1 MTGPDDGWLIYQGT
15 GEPHAGIRRLP
26 PPPPWRTFGGR
37 GPDYSQPPRGSE
49 VHEGSR
55 RFGNPRSYRTPAET
69 VEIVNAALL
78 LRRPLLVTGAPG
90 TGKSTLAYAIAH
102 ELRLGRVLYWPVNS
116 RSTLARA
123 LYEYDALG
131 RAQDAN
137 LPPPAGPQEVG
148 APEAG
153 PPGNPASD
161 IGGYIRLGPVGTAL
175 LPGPMPRVLLVD
187 GLDKGDLDLPGDLL
201 PLMEDGAFMVPE
213 LARVAARLP
222 SVEVMTDDP
231 GGRAVLR
238 GGLVRCREFPIV
250 VITSNGDH
258 DFPPDFVRRCVR
270 LEIARPDRA
279 RLSSIVAAHLGTDA
293 AAGAEDVVQ
302 RFLERGEHGDVAV
315 DQLLNAIYLTSHGVR
330 ETQQRARLVDLLLR
344 DARDGRP

>member
-1 MTGPDDGWLIYQGT
+1 MTEPDDGWLIYQGT
-15 GEPHAGIRRLP
+15 GVPHGGIRRLP
-26 PPPPWRTFGGR
+26 PPPPWRAFGGR

-49 VHEGSR
+49 VHEASR
-55 RFGNPRSYRTPAET
+55 RFGNPQSYRTPAEA
-69 VEIVNAALL
+69 VEIINAALL

-90 TGKSTLAYAIAH
+90 TGKSTLAYAIAY

-131 RAQDAN
+131 RAQEAN
-137 LPPPAGPQEVG
+137 LPPEGPAVVG
-148 APEAG
+148 APDA
-153 PPGNPASD
+153 PAND

-175 LPGPMPRVLLVD
+175 LPGPMPRVLLID

-201 PLMEDGAFMVPE
+201 PLMEDGAFAIPE
-213 LARVAARLP
+213 LARVASSLP
-222 SVEVMTDDP
+222 SVQVMTDDP
-231 GGRAVLR
+231 GGLAVLR

-250 VITSNGDH
+250 VITSNGDR

-270 LEIARPDRA
+270 LEIAKPDRA
-279 RLSSIVAAHLGTDA
+279 RLSSIVAAHLGADA